1 MPLIPFIVMGNPK
14 RIGPVAKRYT
24 LDAQVEREPEVAALL
39 ATLSATEEAFEKLLA
54 RMRTAAYSE
63 ADVAD
68 AMEPDH
74 FRDWLHADSEWNSII
89 RNTSAQLNNTLSNWR
104 SELQEHFRTLSASRI
119 KLITAT
125 EEAESRIVAAA
136 RVLLCTVASVGGAFR
151 RKALAPLLSQ
161 TELAVLDEAGTTP
174 ESKLP
179 LLLLLPALK
188 SIVAIGDQTQLE
200 PFTHC
205 QRSGQGRRGRPR
217 GNDMCRSY
225 VENGRCTRRQCR
237 FSHDMGAHLRAQ
249 RENGPCSSLSERG
262 GCRFGGTCK
271 YSHNLT
277 SSAPTSAPTI
287 TGYLQRLAQITAI
300 HIPTLT
306 EQYRMHP
313 KLCETVSR
321 LFYHGQLVTPSDVA
335 SKRRQ
340 QDAHGMYHVPVLDGV
355 ESQPQGRSYQN
366 EREARRVLK
375 LYESHKPR
383 YNDDRSFLV
392 ITFYKAQAKLLR
404 GLFRDAGHQ
413 ESDAPGRGLQIVTVD
428 KSQGSEADVVI
439 ISCVRSNDESRL
451 GFLTNPNRANVA
463 ISRARSRLLIV
474 GSTLTLAGRPG
485 LWKDV
490 LGNCTIASTAL
501 PRLNLTKEESC
512 DEESW

>member
-1 MPLIPFIVMGNPK
+1 MGNPK

-39 ATLSATEEAFEKLLA
+39 ATLSATEAAFEKVLG
-54 RMRTAAYSE
+54 RMRTAASSQ

-68 AMEPDH
+68 AMMPE
-74 FRDWLHADSEWNSII
+74 FFSEWLHNESEWNSTV
-89 RNTSAQLNNTLSNWR
+89 RNTSAQLNNTLSNLR
-104 SELQEHFRTLSASRI
+104 SELQDHFRTL
-119 KLITAT
+119 TAT
-125 EEAESRIVAAA
+125 RISLAVATTEAENRIVAAA

-151 RKALAPLLSQ
+151 RGALAPLLKK
-161 TELAVLDEAGTTP
+161 TKLAVLDEAGTTP

-188 SIVAIGDQTQLE
+188 SIVAIGDQDQLE
-200 PFTHC
+200 PFTRC
-205 QRSGQGRRGRPR
+205 QSSNRGRRGKPR
-217 GNDMCRSY
+217 GEDMCRSF
-225 VENGRCTRRQCR
+225 VENGRCSRQPCR
-237 FSHDMGAHLRAQ
+237 FSHNMDAHLRAQ
-249 RENGPCSSLSERG
+249 RENGPCSSLSELS

-271 YSHNLT
+271 YSHDLT
-277 SSAPTSAPTI
+277 TSAPAI
-287 TGYLQRLAQITAI
+287 TGYLQRLAQIAAI
-300 HIPTLT
+300 RIPTLT

-313 KLCETVSR
+313 KLCEMVSR
-321 LFYHGQLVTPSDVA
+321 LFYHGQLVTPEDVA

-340 QDAHGMYHVPVLDGV
+340 QDAHGMYHIPVLDGL
-355 ESQPQGRSYQN
+355 ESQPQGRSYAN
-366 EREARRVLK
+366 EREARHVLK
-375 LYESHKPR
+375 LYESHEPR
-383 YNDDRSFLV
+383 PNDDRSFLV

-404 GLFRDAGHQ
+404 SLFRDAGHE

-439 ISCVRSNDESRL
+439 ISCVRSNSKSAL

-474 GSTLTLAGRPG
+474 GNTLTLAGRPG

-490 LGNCTIASTAL
+490 LGNCTIARAAAAL
-501 PRLNLTKEESC
+501 PPLQLNKEAPS
-512 DEESW
+512 DELYEDVFPSL